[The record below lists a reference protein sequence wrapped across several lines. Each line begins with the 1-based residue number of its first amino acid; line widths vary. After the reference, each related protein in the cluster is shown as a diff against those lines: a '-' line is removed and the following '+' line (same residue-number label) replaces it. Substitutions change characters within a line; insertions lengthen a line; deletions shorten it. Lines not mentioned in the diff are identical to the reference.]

1 MAGRRLEGF
10 SVLVEYHRGA
20 NLMTSRGAE
29 RGGGKLKA
37 IVFTAAF
44 AFVIYTAVKII
55 PPYISN
61 YQIADK
67 MQETA
72 RFAVV
77 NRYDEEKVRDV
88 IFREIQDLE
97 IPVKREEIK
106 VVANVSE
113 VKISLDYTVPIDLL
127 FYHLDLHFT
136 PSSVNKSLT

>member
-1 MAGRRLEGF
+1 LEGY
-10 SVLVEYHRGA
+10 SVLLEHHRDV
-20 NLMTSRGAE
+20 NLTTYRGAE
-29 RGGGKLKA
+29 RGAGKLKA
-37 IVFTAAF
+37 IVFTAVF
-44 AFVIYTAVKII
+44 AFVIYSAIKII
-55 PPYISN
+55 PPYVNN

-88 IFREIQDLE
+88 IFKEIQDLE

-106 VVANVSE
+106 VVVNPSL
-113 VKISLDYTVPIDLL
+113 VKIDLDYTVPIDLL

>member
-1 MAGRRLEGF
+1 VLLE
-10 SVLVEYHRGA
+10 LKRGL
-20 NLMTSRGAE
+20 NLTTSRGAE

-37 IVFTAAF
+37 ILFTAIF
-44 AFVIYTAVKII
+44 AFFIYSAVKIL
-55 PPYISN
+55 PPYIAN

-88 IFREIQDLE
+88 IFKEIQDLE

-106 VVANVSE
+106 VVVNPSE
-113 VKISLDYTVPIDLL
+113 VKINLDYSVPIDLL
-127 FYHLDLHFT
+127 VYKFDLHFT

>member
-1 MAGRRLEGF
+1 VLLE
-10 SVLVEYHRGA
+10 HNRGL
-20 NLMTSRGAE
+20 NLMVSRRSE
-29 RGGGKLKA
+29 RGEGKLKA
-37 IVFTAAF
+37 IVFTVVF
-44 AFVIYTAVKII
+44 AFFIYSAVKIL
-55 PPYISN
+55 PPYIAN

-88 IFREIQDLE
+88 IFKEIQDLE

-106 VVANVSE
+106 VVVNVSL
-113 VKISLDYTVPIDLL
+113 VKIDLDYTVPIDLL
-127 FYHLDLHFT
+127 VYHFDLHFT

>member
-1 MAGRRLEGF
+1 LTT
-10 SVLVEYHRGA
+10 Y
-20 NLMTSRGAE
+20 RGAE
-29 RGGGKLKA
+29 QGAGKLKA
-37 IVFTAAF
+37 IVFTAVF
-44 AFVIYTAVKII
+44 AFLIYSAIKII
-55 PPYISN
+55 PPYVNN

-88 IFREIQDLE
+88 IFKEIQDLE

-106 VVANVSE
+106 VVVNPSL
-113 VKISLDYTVPIDLL
+113 VKIDLDYTVPIDLL

>member
-1 MAGRRLEGF
+1 MRRLEGY
-10 SVLVEYHRGA
+10 SVLMEHHHGRDLTA
-20 NLMTSRGAE
+20 SRGSE

-37 IVFTAAF
+37 ILFTAIF
-44 AFVIYTAVKII
+44 AFFIFSAVKIL
-55 PPYISN
+55 PPYIAN

-88 IFREIQDLE
+88 IFKEIQDLE

-106 VVANVSE
+106 VVVNPSL
-113 VKISLDYTVPIDLL
+113 VKIDLDYTVPVDLL
-127 FYHLDLHFT
+127 VYHFDLHFT

>member
-1 MAGRRLEGF
+1 MEGY
-10 SVLVEYHRGA
+10 SVLLEHHRDV
-20 NLMTSRGAE
+20 NLTTYRGAE
-29 RGGGKLKA
+29 QGAGKLKA
-37 IVFTAAF
+37 IVFTAVF
-44 AFVIYTAVKII
+44 AFLIYSAIKII
-55 PPYISN
+55 PPYVNN

-88 IFREIQDLE
+88 IFKEIQDLE

-106 VVANVSE
+106 VVVNPSL
-113 VKISLDYTVPIDLL
+113 VKIDLDYTVPIDLL

>member
-1 MAGRRLEGF
+1 VARRRWEGNYVRLE
-10 SVLVEYHRGA
+10 HNRGL
-20 NLMTSRGAE
+20 NLTASRRTE
-29 RGGGKLKA
+29 QGGGKLKA
-37 IVFTAAF
+37 ILFTAIF
-44 AFVIYTAVKII
+44 AFFIYSAVKIL
-55 PPYISN
+55 PPYIAN

-88 IFREIQDLE
+88 IFREIQDLD

-106 VVANVSE
+106 VVVNPSE
-113 VKISLDYTVPIDLL
+113 VKINLDYSVPIDLL
-127 FYHLDLHFT
+127 VYHFDLHFT

>member
-1 MAGRRLEGF
+1 VLLGHYRGLSLTTFPRSERGAGR
-10 SVLVEYHRGA
+10 
-20 NLMTSRGAE
+20 
-29 RGGGKLKA
+29 LKA
-37 IVFTAAF
+37 IL
-44 AFVIYTAVKII
+44 YTAVFAFAIYSAVKMV
-55 PPYISN
+55 PPYLAN

-106 VVANVSE
+106 VVSNAAE

-127 FYHLDLHFT
+127 FYHFDLHFT

>member
-1 MAGRRLEGF
+1 MLLEH
-10 SVLVEYHRGA
+10 HRGFK
-20 NLMTSRGAE
+20 LLRTTGRSE

-37 IVFTAAF
+37 IL
-44 AFVIYTAVKII
+44 YTAVFAFLIYSAVKIL

-88 IFREIQDLE
+88 IFKEIQDLE

-106 VVANVSE
+106 VVVNPSE
-113 VKISLDYTVPIDLL
+113 VKINLDYSVPIDLL
-127 FYHLDLHFT
+127 VYHFDLHFT

>member
-1 MAGRRLEGF
+1 MRLE
-10 SVLVEYHRGA
+10 HNRGL
-20 NLMTSRGAE
+20 NLTASRWSE
-29 RGGGKLKA
+29 RGEGKLKA
-37 IVFTAAF
+37 ILFTAI
-44 AFVIYTAVKII
+44 FVFFIYSAVKIL
-55 PPYISN
+55 PPYIAN

-88 IFREIQDLE
+88 IFREIQDLD

-106 VVANVSE
+106 VVVNPSV
-113 VKISLDYTVPIDLL
+113 VKIDLDYSVPIDLL
-127 FYHLDLHFT
+127 VYHFDLHFT